1 MFSKMAST
9 SGSEHCSLECV
20 NVSSKPWH
28 LTFFTQD
35 KQVFLWKKGS
45 RMKLTNGV
53 SSGPVHKREYF
64 NSHCYNTTILASYI
78 D

>member
-1 MFSKMAST
+1 MAST

-53 SSGPVHKREYF
+53 SSGPVVHASVRSADVI
-64 NSHCYNTTILASYI
+64 NVSILTVIAI
-78 D
+78 LLPF